1 MIKINSELCKGC
13 DLCIES
19 CPKNVYI
26 KSSKENKKGVYLP
39 CPKNEKDCNK
49 CHLCELMC
57 PDQAIIVEED
67 NGDTDEDTNEGTN
80 EDINKDSNIDKVT
93 NGDVGD

>member
-1 MIKINSELCKGC
+1 MIKIDSELCKGC

-19 CPKNVYI
+19 CPRHVYQ

-39 CPKNEKDCNK
+39 FPENEEKCNK

-57 PDQAIIVEED
+57 PDQAITVE
-67 NGDTDEDTNEGTN
+67 DEDGHSKDDNKDDSKDDHD
-80 EDINKDSNIDKVT
+80 EDINDDK
-93 NGDVGD
+93 

>member
-1 MIKINSELCKGC
+1 MIKIDSELCKGC

-19 CPKNVYI
+19 CPRHVYQ

-39 CPKNEKDCNK
+39 FPENEEKCNK

-57 PDQAIIVEED
+57 PDQAITVE
-67 NGDTDEDTNEGTN
+67 DEDGHSKDDNKDDHD
-80 EDINKDSNIDKVT
+80 EDINDDK
-93 NGDVGD
+93 